1 MNVKHSLLNWSE
13 AMKNK
18 MDEMEMS
25 INLKAIRISWVITVL
40 LLFGWIGYEWFANRS
55 FNWMAFIIMDS
66 QLIVYWGVQLILK
79 WSLGK
84 NEE

>member
-1 MNVKHSLLNWSE
+1 
-13 AMKNK
+13 MKNK

-66 QLIVYWGVQLILK
+66 QLIVYWGVQLILNMEPGEK
-79 WSLGK
+79 
-84 NEE
+84 